1 LLTPCFNLPLP
12 GGRSISYNQDTGV
25 LRIQLEEQQQQQQ
38 QRSVNEDGLLV
49 VSKVT
54 LDSIVVRD
62 TKTVKGHGAYATANL
77 SANTF
82 LGLYEGT
89 MIRSRESLEAKY
101 SRSGTQKKINGMDY
115 VLSLDGGVTFL
126 DGSERA
132 MDRSSFSPVHLNH
145 ADRETWQCNCIR
157 ELLQDNQVAFFTARD
172 IIEGEELCFN
182 YGNNFWKGREHLK
195 Q

>member
-1 LLTPCFNLPLP
+1 
-12 GGRSISYNQDTGV
+12 
-25 LRIQLEEQQQQQQ
+25 
-38 QRSVNEDGLLV
+38 
-49 VSKVT
+49 
-54 LDSIVVRD
+54 
-62 TKTVKGHGAYATANL
+62 
-77 SANTF
+77 
-82 LGLYEGT
+82 

-101 SRSGTQKKINGMDY
+101 SSSSDGGGGGGTKKKNNGMDY

-132 MDRSSFSPVHLNH
+132 MDRSCFSPVHLNH

-157 ELLQDNQVAFFTARD
+157 ELLNDNQVVFFTARD

-182 YGNNFWKGREHLK
+182 YGDNFWKGREHLK